1 MVARTPPLP
10 STPEILKGLK
20 FKQRSCHRYHT
31 HFGRNLTP
39 GVALAVVDAFAKFK
53 ERAHRGFIPK
63 RSGDPD
69 HAPFGEKILPFGRD
83 LP

>member
-31 HFGRNLTP
+31 HFGRNFNPWCGT
-39 GVALAVVDAFAKFK
+39 
-53 ERAHRGFIPK
+53 R
-63 RSGDPD
+63 RSRCIC
-69 HAPFGEKILPFGRD
+69 EI
-83 LP
+83 